1 MATFRDQRDTT
12 ESNRETWMSNILVV
26 EDSNLLAKVLGK
38 KVKSTLGRD
47 VMIASTFREAR
58 EMTDKWVFS
67 AAVLDLQLP
76 DSMQGEVVD
85 YMSSIHVPSIVF
97 TGTFDEELHKR
108 ILSKGVFDYV
118 LKDSHDCVE
127 TVIRSIQRLFRN
139 QNTKLLI
146 VDDSRT
152 ARIAIKDQLQRY
164 GFTILEAPGSTPA
177 LETLEQHPDVTL
189 MIVDYHMP
197 GMDGFDLVSHIRK
210 SHSREA
216 LAIIGMSSKG
226 ESALSAKF
234 LKKGA
239 NDFLTKPFFHE
250 ELYNRIL
257 LNVETIEQFNEIKQQ
272 ANRLALLNEQ
282 KNKFLGIAAHDLRNP
297 LASIRGFSELILS
310 DTERALSRHQK
321 EFVGFIRSLS
331 NEMLQL
337 VNDLL
342 DVSAIES
349 GKVELNLKSGSLR
362 KSIKDWIRISR
373 MVARKKKIT
382 IHDDLANLPDCLFDP
397 NRISQ
402 VVDNLLSNAIK
413 FSYPG
418 SKICVS
424 LRRRDNRNGRVAI
437 ISVKDEGPG
446 ISLDDQA
453 KLFGEFQKLSA
464 RPTGGEKSIGLGLS
478 IVKKIVEAHNGAI
491 SVESAPGCGA
501 TFHVT
506 LPLAG

>member
-1 MATFRDQRDTT
+1 
-12 ESNRETWMSNILVV
+12 MSNVLIV

-38 KVKSTLGRD
+38 KIKATLGQE
-47 VMIASTFREAR
+47 VVIASTFAEAR
-58 EMTDKWVFS
+58 ETADKFVFA

-76 DSMQGEVVD
+76 DAMSGEVVD

-108 ILSKGVFDYV
+108 IMSKGIFDYV
-118 LKDSHDCVE
+118 FKDNHDCVE

-146 VDDSRT
+146 VDDSGS
-152 ARIAIKDQLQRY
+152 ARSAIKSQLQRY

-177 LETLEQHPDVTL
+177 LELLEEHPDVKL

-197 GMDGFDLVSHIRK
+197 GMDGFDLVSHVRK
-210 SHSREA
+210 NHSRET
-216 LAIIGMSSKG
+216 LAIIGMSSKDEG
-226 ESALSAKF
+226 ALSAKF

-297 LASIRGFSELILS
+297 LASIRGFSELILG
-310 DTERALSRHQK
+310 DTSRPLSRHQR

-349 GKVELNLKSGSLR
+349 GKVDLNLKCGSLCKTIR
-362 KSIKDWIRISR
+362 DWVRINR
-373 MVARKKKIT
+373 IVARKKNIT
-382 IHDDLANLPDCLFDP
+382 IEDDLTNLPDCLFDP

-418 SKICVS
+418 SKIFVS
-424 LRRRDNRNGRVAI
+424 LRRRDSRNGRAAV
-437 ISVKDEGPG
+437 ISVRDEGPG
-446 ISLDDQA
+446 ISAEDQA

-464 RPTGGEKSIGLGLS
+464 RPTAGEKSIGLGLS
-478 IVKKIVEAHNGAI
+478 IVKKIVEAHNGTI
-491 SVESAPGCGA
+491 TVDSTPGCGA
-501 TFHVT
+501 TFHVV
-506 LPLAG
+506 LPLTG